1 MFSYN
6 KIQNLNELEL
16 STILEDTIRSREEIH
31 EQIDALEELKEMAEN
46 ILVEIKTGPPYV
58 YG

>member
-1 MFSYN
+1 MTN
-6 KIQNLNELEL
+6 KYFGGVVE
-16 STILEDTIRSREEIH
+16 RSGVTE
-31 EQIDALEELKEMAEN
+31 ALDEELKEMAEN